1 MTVIT
6 CVWGSLSQLPLC
18 PQIPLWRTGRGRLR
32 LRAAG
37 ADGERRHSQQCSYL
51 LGCHGGLKTS
61 WNKKKGKKRRKP
73 RLQNGVGIDFFFL
86 YVFFFFSS
94 PSAVRFSS
102 FLPFPGFTLQERGGG
117 SGRLGAQG
125 PGTFSPGSFCQFAP
139 SRGSSDPTE
148 MCTRERSFSA
158 VPKVTFGEV
167 SALSLRASQGL
178 HLKILGCQRSPKL
191 NLCLTLLFSS
201 PFILDI

>member
-18 PQIPLWRTGRGRLR
+18 PQIPLRRTGRGRLR

-86 YVFFFFSS
+86 YVFFFFLVSQRCSFFLVSS
-94 PSAVRFSS
+94 VPRVYPPGTGRWQRAAGRPRAGHV
-102 FLPFPGFTLQERGGG
+102 FPGLLL
-117 SGRLGAQG
+117 SV
-125 PGTFSPGSFCQFAP
+125 
-139 SRGSSDPTE
+139 
-148 MCTRERSFSA
+148 CTQPRQ
-158 VPKVTFGEV
+158 
-167 SALSLRASQGL
+167 L
-178 HLKILGCQRSPKL
+178 
-191 NLCLTLLFSS
+191 
-201 PFILDI
+201 

>member
-18 PQIPLWRTGRGRLR
+18 PQIPLRRTGRGRLR

-86 YVFFFFSS
+86 YVFFFSRLPALFVF
-94 PSAVRFSS
+94 PRF
-102 FLPFPGFTLQERGGG
+102 FR
-117 SGRLGAQG
+117 
-125 PGTFSPGSFCQFAP
+125 SPGLPSRNGAVAAGGWAPKGRARFPRAP
-139 SRGSSDPTE
+139 SVSLHPAEAALTPQKCALGR
-148 MCTRERSFSA
+148 
-158 VPKVTFGEV
+158 EV
-167 SALSLRASQGL
+167 SPLF
-178 HLKILGCQRSPKL
+178 QR
-191 NLCLTLLFSS
+191 
-201 PFILDI
+201 